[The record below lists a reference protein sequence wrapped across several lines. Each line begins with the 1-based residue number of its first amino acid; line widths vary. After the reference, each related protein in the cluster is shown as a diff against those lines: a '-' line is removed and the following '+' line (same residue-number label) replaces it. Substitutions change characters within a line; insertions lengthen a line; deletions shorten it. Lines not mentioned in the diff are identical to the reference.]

1 MKKQVLT
8 ATFAALVLSLLTAG
22 HARAQG
28 GWPEHPRMAPEPP
41 EPTRPAA
48 RAEAEEKR
56 RGGITTLYALD
67 PLTSSLCF
75 ADGKAGRVFQQN
87 ETRNRCSDLDFGGYS
102 AGGFSVGVEGGRV
115 GVILDLGD
123 GDEMLQRHGFNGT
136 VGNSQGFASLHAE
149 RGKVFVLKSLRP
161 QTFQELNE
169 SGQLFAEGKPIAS
182 APVRVGHLYLIR
194 ITDRHDQNF
203 QRLAKLKVVSHV
215 PGESVTIRWQVL

>member
-1 MKKQVLT
+1 MKRRVLV
-8 ATFAALVLSLLTAG
+8 AALAAAALTLSLAG

-41 EPTRPAA
+41 TRPAA
-48 RAEAEEKR
+48 RAEAEG
-56 RGGITTLYALD
+56 RGGIATLYALD
-67 PLTSSLCF
+67 PLAGALCF
-75 ADGKAGRVFQQN
+75 ADGKDGRVFQDN
-87 ETRNRCSDLDFGGYS
+87 EARNRCSDLDFGGYS

-115 GVILDLGD
+115 GVIIDLGD
-123 GDEMLQRHGFNGT
+123 AAELESRYGYRET
-136 VGNSQGFASLHAE
+136 VGKSQGFASLHAE
-149 RGKVFVLKSLRP
+149 GGRIFVLKESRP
-161 QTFQELNE
+161 QTFQELKE
-169 SGQLFAEGKPIAS
+169 SAQLFAEGKPSAS